1 VSREKK
7 LEMLREW
14 RKAAVAVRDA
24 LDRLRVLTHAGPE
37 SPLYQ
42 AVIDQGD
49 LLRKIAEEVLGDE
62 EGWLGWYQ
70 MECDLGEKPMEVDLI
85 GEDGKPGREVLVVT
99 VEDLLEVMEH

>member
-1 VSREKK
+1 MSREKK

-14 RKAAVAVRDA
+14 RKASVAVRDA

-49 LLRKIAEEVLGDE
+49 LLRKIAAEVLGVGD
-62 EGWLGWYQ
+62 GWLGWYE
-70 MECDLGEKPMEVDLI
+70 MECDLGDKPMKVDLI
-85 GEDGKPGREVLVVT
+85 DEDGKPGRVVLVVT